1 MARWGRLGPRRAQ
14 RARVRAIRRSRKP
27 EQLRLL
33 TAFLCLL
40 FFAVL
45 PAAPASAA
53 ALPADPGAAI
63 STLVAAPPTG
73 TPEGG
78 IGIRLVDVPVATQN
92 DPRARS
98 YIVDHLNPGVTI
110 ERRVEI
116 QNKTSTNQPVRL
128 YAGAAHIDQGGF
140 KIEDG
145 AAKNELTTWTSLS
158 PSHLDLNAGQVAT
171 AVVTITVPLDAPET
185 EQYAVIWAQVRGPEP
200 VSGGLTQVSRVGI
213 RVYLSTGPGN
223 GPPTAFRIDS
233 ITAST
238 DTHGNPEV
246 TAQVTNTGGRAL
258 DITGVLTLTNGPG
271 GISAGPF
278 PITQGT
284 TIAPGTSANTAVVL
298 DPRLPAGPW
307 KATLDVTS
315 GLVTATATAELTFPP
330 AGQNQTVQPDQ
341 PPNPLWFALGGGLL
355 VLLIAA
361 LILWWNKRRTHDGA
375 LKEKASS
382 Q

>member
-1 MARWGRLGPRRAQ
+1 MRL
-14 RARVRAIRRSRKP
+14 SS
-27 EQLRLL
+27 
-33 TAFLCLL
+33 AFLCLL
-40 FFAVL
+40 FFAAVL
-45 PAAPASAA
+45 VAPVSVA
-53 ALPADPGAAI
+53 ALPADAATS
-63 STLVAAPPTG
+63 STLVAAPPTE

-116 QNKTSTNQPVRL
+116 QNKTSTSQPVRL

-140 KIEDG
+140 KVEDG

-158 PSHLDLNAGQVAT
+158 PSHLDLSSGQVAT
-171 AVVTITVPLDAPET
+171 AVVTIKVPRDAPET
-185 EQYAVIWAQVRGPEP
+185 EQYAVIWAEVRGPAP
-200 VSGGLTQVSRVGI
+200 VNGGLTEVSRVGI
-213 RVYLSTGPGN
+213 RVYLATGPGN

-238 DTHGNPEV
+238 DSDGNREV

-258 DITGVLTLTNGPG
+258 DITGVLTLANGPG
-271 GISAGPF
+271 GVSAGPF
-278 PITQGT
+278 PITRGT
-284 TIAPGTSANTAVVL
+284 SIAPGTSADALVVL

-307 KATLDVTS
+307 KATLNVTS
-315 GLVTATATAELTFPP
+315 GLVTVTATAELTFPP
-330 AGQNQTVQPDQ
+330 AGQNQKEQPDQ
-341 PPNPLWFALGGGLL
+341 PLNPLWVALGGGLL
-355 VLLIAA
+355 LLLIAA

-375 LKEKASS
+375 KKRASS

>member
-1 MARWGRLGPRRAQ
+1 MASLTRPGSRRAQ
-14 RARVRAIRRSRKP
+14 RVRVRAIRRSQKP
-27 EQLRLL
+27 GQLRLL

-40 FFAVL
+40 FFTAV
-45 PAAPASAA
+45 PVAPASAA
-53 ALPADPGAAI
+53 ALPADAGATS

-92 DPRARS
+92 DPRAQS

-116 QNKTSTNQPVRL
+116 QNKTSTSQPVQL

-140 KIEDG
+140 RIEDG

-158 PSHLDLNAGQVAT
+158 PSHLDLSPGQVAT
-171 AVVTITVPLDAPET
+171 AVVTIKVPLDAPET
-185 EQYAVIWAQVRGPEP
+185 EQYAVIWAEVRGPEP
-200 VSGGLTQVSRVGI
+200 VSGGATEVSRVGI
-213 RVYLSTGPGN
+213 RVYLATGPGN

-233 ITAST
+233 ITANT
-238 DTHGNPEV
+238 DSHGNPEV

-258 DITGVLTLTNGPG
+258 DIAGALTLANGPG

-278 PITQGT
+278 PITRGT
-284 TIAPGTSANTAVVL
+284 SIAPGTSADTVVVL
-298 DPRLPAGPW
+298 DPLLPAGPW
-307 KATLDVTS
+307 EATLKVTS
-315 GLVTATATAELTFPP
+315 GLVTVTATAELTFPP
-330 AGQNQTVQPDQ
+330 AGQNQIVQPDQ
-341 PPNPLWFALGGGLL
+341 PLNPLWFALGGGLL
-355 VLLIAA
+355 LLFIAA

-375 LKEKASS
+375 KKRASS